1 MLRVFLLHGYVEDLT
16 IFNQLVPLLPQSDF
30 TRIDL
35 ADECQRWKPT
45 GKINVQKVAE
55 YLVNRYAITANDLLI
70 GHSMGGWIAIYIKQL
85 TQATVIQ
92 ISSWT
97 DQRKIRLPTHHLG
110 VLKFLLFTGITQS
123 RPLLRFFQKQYPF
136 PESFELYKSLMEG
149 MRRMD
154 RRYLYWQFQILFAE
168 APSLTVSPDLRI
180 HTRRDSIIARPD
192 EPYTEVPGDHFSLV
206 FHPKEVAEAV
216 RIGILAR
223 LKRFS

>member
-1 MLRVFLLHGYVEDLT
+1 MPRVFLLHGYVEDPT
-16 IFNQLVPLLPQSDF
+16 IFDQLVPLLPQSDF

-35 ADECQRWKPT
+35 ADECQHWKPT

-97 DQRKIRLPTHHLG
+97 DQRKIRLPTHNLSI
-110 VLKFLLFTGITQS
+110 LKFLLFSGVTQS

-136 PESFELYKSLMEG
+136 PESFELYKNLMEG
-149 MRRMD
+149 MRQMNRG
-154 RRYLYWQFQILFAE
+154 YLYWQLQILFAE
-168 APSLTVSPDLRI
+168 APHLTVSPDLRI
-180 HTRRDSIIARPD
+180 HTRRDSIIARPN

-216 RIGILAR
+216 RTGIYMI
-223 LKRFS
+223 